1 MIFNKL
7 IFRFEVSGLK
17 TVSIFL
23 EFEKGFAVSGE
34 KPVSIFCDF
43 VFEIG
48 INLWGFR
55 TSFKTVLTLWYFY
68 KVIFRFFRTFHYILY
83 LKE

>member
-48 INLWGFR
+48 INLF
-55 TSFKTVLTLWYFY
+55 SN
-68 KVIFRFFRTFHYILY
+68 
-83 LKE
+83 